1 LGIMSAT
8 LFDQPCYVYINKPSD
23 FEFPSNDMPIKEL
36 LEKGSLSNKI
46 ATLKK
51 LIFAMLHGEKL
62 SAAIVMH
69 VIRFCLPSQDHMMKK
84 LLLIFWEI
92 VPKTSADG
100 KLLQEMILVCDAYR
114 KDLQHPN
121 EFVRGSTLRFL
132 CRLKEPELLEPL
144 MPSIRACL
152 ENRHSY
158 VRRNAVL
165 AAFTIYK
172 NFDFLIPDAPE
183 LIHNFLESEQDSSCK
198 RNAFMMLLH
207 VTSFSDILQLI
218 IVELI
223 CKVCHSNPSESSRF
237 IRCIYNLLQSTSAAV
252 RYEAASAL
260 LTLTFSPTAV
270 KASANTFISLIVKES
285 DNNVKM
291 IVLERLVEMRRNKQA
306 DRVLQEL
313 VMDMLRVLNCPDME
327 VRKKALDLALDLV
340 CNRNVE
346 ELVACLRKEVGKT
359 VSAVAGDDT
368 EKYRRLLVRTLHKI
382 SVRFP
387 EVISSFMPALM
398 EFLCDG
404 KDSSANDVLLFIRE
418 AVQIMPQ
425 IRQTIILQLMDVVA
439 AIRNLKIFR
448 SALWILGE
456 YSDKPADIELL
467 VDLVRQSLGDIVTE
481 DEQNEDE
488 MILAEQPT
496 IVPTARR
503 LNPDGTY
510 ATESVFTSAKL
521 SNSEQI
527 HLLKD
532 ALMNGDYFPLASV
545 AWILAKLSIRYGEI
559 EHDST
564 KQNTLTAN
572 IMLMLACILHV
583 GTSELP
589 KVPITPE
596 DTDRIIVA
604 IKLLAGQCPDDVKR
618 TLLPQFKEKLQTM
631 LKMEA
636 KARKQATTTVG
647 KEENVVISQP
657 DDGIAFYQ
665 LSAKSAPETVDNIFE
680 MSLNQALG
688 TAKKQQKFDM
698 SFSTL
703 ERVTQLSGFSD
714 PVYAEAY
721 VTLNQYDIS
730 LDCLLVNQTNDTLES
745 ITLELATVGDLKLV
759 ERPSSITLAPGDFA
773 NVRASIKVSSTENG
787 VIFGTIVYDVRGSV
801 GDRNCIYL
809 NDIHVDILDYI
820 VPMSCS
826 DEEFRQMWSEFE
838 WENKVTVN
846 TTITDLKEYLDFLVK
861 STNMRCLTPEPALS
875 GDSGFLAANLYA
887 RSIFGEDALA
897 NLSIEKSSLNSE
909 AVVIGHIR
917 IRAKSQGMALS
928 LGDRMNK
935 VQKTFADVEDSDF
948 IMISGA
954 CCCNM
959 KLQACSHCV
968 EELLNELVDV
978 VCSFHAEESASNQL
992 ADLES
997 VDEFACSNESELLT
1011 LIELEH
1017 QKVLHGLSRQDSALP
1032 VPADVDWQLEQDNA
1046 QINLCELLIS
1056 LIEEVKCRPKVL
1068 QQRFRAESSFEQQN
1082 FHLCK
1087 SDSSSVVSDSSFG
1100 KLSYQGHP
1108 SDNAALSLLCR
1119 FSHRPSCQT
1128 DDANWTVSSEDSSEL
1143 STNTTE
1149 REEYGKKDWTPTKS
1163 HVILQIYTQPK
1174 KNLLINQQRSR
1185 CAGCGRKIDKEYH
1198 SRLQFCSYF
1207 GKLFCHCCHQSERC
1221 IIPARV
1227 LLKWDFRLQPVC
1239 DLASQI
1245 LKHIQEIPMFN
1256 VATLNPRLYA
1266 RVESLALVRVK
1277 RRQLKFMADY
1287 VRTCKSASNLEAF
1300 DSKLLDLFNKLPSY
1314 LSEEI
1319 ELYSLKDF
1327 CEIRSGVFLKRF
1339 IHLIHISGLH
1349 IINCLICRS
1358 KGFICEVCQDK
1369 QVIFPFQISSVYR
1382 CEDCGSCFHFKCVK
1396 PHCCPRCV
1404 RLRRRREEAETSSV
1418 NQF

>member
-1 LGIMSAT
+1 MSAT

-207 VTSFSDILQLI
+207 VDQKRALDYLSTCIDQASVTSFSDILQLI

-327 VRKKALDLALDLV
+327 VKKKALDLALDLV

-346 ELVACLRKEVGKT
+346 EVVACLRKEVGKT
-359 VSAVAGDDT
+359 VSAIAGDDT

-425 IRQTIILQLMDVVA
+425 IRQTIIMQLLDVVV

-467 VDLVRQSLGDIVTE
+467 VDLVRHSLGDIVAE
-481 DEQNEDE
+481 NEQNDDE
-488 MILAEQPT
+488 MMLAEQPT
-496 IVPTARR
+496 TVPTARR

-510 ATESVFTSAKL
+510 ATESVFTSAKV
-521 SNSEQI
+521 SNSDEQI

-545 AWILAKLSIRYGEI
+545 AWILGKLAMRYGEI
-559 EHDST
+559 EHDSN
-564 KQNTLTAN
+564 KQHRLTAN
-572 IMLMLACILHV
+572 IMLMLACILQV
-583 GTSELP
+583 GMSELP

-596 DTDRIIVA
+596 DTDRIGVA

-618 TLLPQFKEKLQTM
+618 MLLPQFREKLQTM
-631 LKMEA
+631 LRMEA
-636 KARKQATTTVG
+636 KARKQTTTIG

-665 LSAKSAPETVDNIFE
+665 LSAKSAPETGENIFE
-680 MSLNQALG
+680 ISLSQALG

-745 ITLELATVGDLKLV
+745 VTLELATVGDLKLV
-759 ERPSSITLAPGDFA
+759 ERPSSITLAPGDFT

-787 VIFGTIVYDVRGSV
+787 VIFGTIVYDVRGSI

-838 WENKVTVN
+838 WENKVAVN

-897 NLSIEKSSLNSE
+897 NLSIEKSSSNSE

-935 VQKTFADVEDSDF
+935 VQKTFADIEDS
-948 IMISGA
+948 
-954 CCCNM
+954 
-959 KLQACSHCV
+959 
-968 EELLNELVDV
+968 E
-978 VCSFHAEESASNQL
+978 
-992 ADLES
+992 
-997 VDEFACSNESELLT
+997 
-1011 LIELEH
+1011 
-1017 QKVLHGLSRQDSALP
+1017 
-1032 VPADVDWQLEQDNA
+1032 
-1046 QINLCELLIS
+1046 
-1056 LIEEVKCRPKVL
+1056 
-1068 QQRFRAESSFEQQN
+1068 
-1082 FHLCK
+1082 
-1087 SDSSSVVSDSSFG
+1087 
-1100 KLSYQGHP
+1100 
-1108 SDNAALSLLCR
+1108 
-1119 FSHRPSCQT
+1119 
-1128 DDANWTVSSEDSSEL
+1128 
-1143 STNTTE
+1143 
-1149 REEYGKKDWTPTKS
+1149 
-1163 HVILQIYTQPK
+1163 
-1174 KNLLINQQRSR
+1174 
-1185 CAGCGRKIDKEYH
+1185 
-1198 SRLQFCSYF
+1198 
-1207 GKLFCHCCHQSERC
+1207 
-1221 IIPARV
+1221 
-1227 LLKWDFRLQPVC
+1227 
-1239 DLASQI
+1239 
-1245 LKHIQEIPMFN
+1245 
-1256 VATLNPRLYA
+1256 
-1266 RVESLALVRVK
+1266 
-1277 RRQLKFMADY
+1277 
-1287 VRTCKSASNLEAF
+1287 
-1300 DSKLLDLFNKLPSY
+1300 
-1314 LSEEI
+1314 
-1319 ELYSLKDF
+1319 
-1327 CEIRSGVFLKRF
+1327 
-1339 IHLIHISGLH
+1339 
-1349 IINCLICRS
+1349 
-1358 KGFICEVCQDK
+1358 
-1369 QVIFPFQISSVYR
+1369 
-1382 CEDCGSCFHFKCVK
+1382 
-1396 PHCCPRCV
+1396 
-1404 RLRRRREEAETSSV
+1404 
-1418 NQF
+1418 

>member
-1 LGIMSAT
+1 MSAT

-207 VTSFSDILQLI
+207 VDQKRALDYLSTCIDQASVWSCYFDILQLI

-327 VRKKALDLALDLV
+327 VKKKALDLALDLV

-346 ELVACLRKEVGKT
+346 EVVACLRKEVGKT
-359 VSAVAGDDT
+359 VSAIAGDDT

-425 IRQTIILQLMDVVA
+425 IRQTIIMQLLDVVV

-467 VDLVRQSLGDIVTE
+467 VDLVRHSLGDIVAE
-481 DEQNEDE
+481 NEQNDDE
-488 MILAEQPT
+488 MMLAEQPT
-496 IVPTARR
+496 TVPTACR

-510 ATESVFTSAKL
+510 ATESVFTSAKV
-521 SNSEQI
+521 SNSDEQI

-545 AWILAKLSIRYGEI
+545 AWILGKLAMRYGEI
-559 EHDST
+559 EHDSN
-564 KQNTLTAN
+564 KQHRLTAN
-572 IMLMLACILHV
+572 IMLMLACILQV
-583 GTSELP
+583 GMSELP

-596 DTDRIIVA
+596 DTDRIGVA

-618 TLLPQFKEKLQTM
+618 MLLPQFREKLQTM
-631 LKMEA
+631 LRMEA
-636 KARKQATTTVG
+636 KARKQTTTIG

-665 LSAKSAPETVDNIFE
+665 LSAKSAPETGENIFE
-680 MSLNQALG
+680 ISLSQALG

-745 ITLELATVGDLKLV
+745 VTLELATVGDLKLV
-759 ERPSSITLAPGDFA
+759 ERPSSITLAPGDFT

-787 VIFGTIVYDVRGSV
+787 VIFGTIVYDVRGSI

-838 WENKVTVN
+838 WENKVAVN

-897 NLSIEKSSLNSE
+897 NLSIEKSSSNSE

-935 VQKTFADVEDSDF
+935 VQKTFADIEDS
-948 IMISGA
+948 
-954 CCCNM
+954 
-959 KLQACSHCV
+959 
-968 EELLNELVDV
+968 E
-978 VCSFHAEESASNQL
+978 
-992 ADLES
+992 
-997 VDEFACSNESELLT
+997 
-1011 LIELEH
+1011 
-1017 QKVLHGLSRQDSALP
+1017 
-1032 VPADVDWQLEQDNA
+1032 
-1046 QINLCELLIS
+1046 
-1056 LIEEVKCRPKVL
+1056 
-1068 QQRFRAESSFEQQN
+1068 
-1082 FHLCK
+1082 
-1087 SDSSSVVSDSSFG
+1087 
-1100 KLSYQGHP
+1100 
-1108 SDNAALSLLCR
+1108 
-1119 FSHRPSCQT
+1119 
-1128 DDANWTVSSEDSSEL
+1128 
-1143 STNTTE
+1143 
-1149 REEYGKKDWTPTKS
+1149 
-1163 HVILQIYTQPK
+1163 
-1174 KNLLINQQRSR
+1174 
-1185 CAGCGRKIDKEYH
+1185 
-1198 SRLQFCSYF
+1198 
-1207 GKLFCHCCHQSERC
+1207 
-1221 IIPARV
+1221 
-1227 LLKWDFRLQPVC
+1227 
-1239 DLASQI
+1239 
-1245 LKHIQEIPMFN
+1245 
-1256 VATLNPRLYA
+1256 
-1266 RVESLALVRVK
+1266 
-1277 RRQLKFMADY
+1277 
-1287 VRTCKSASNLEAF
+1287 
-1300 DSKLLDLFNKLPSY
+1300 
-1314 LSEEI
+1314 
-1319 ELYSLKDF
+1319 
-1327 CEIRSGVFLKRF
+1327 
-1339 IHLIHISGLH
+1339 
-1349 IINCLICRS
+1349 
-1358 KGFICEVCQDK
+1358 
-1369 QVIFPFQISSVYR
+1369 
-1382 CEDCGSCFHFKCVK
+1382 
-1396 PHCCPRCV
+1396 
-1404 RLRRRREEAETSSV
+1404 
-1418 NQF
+1418 

>member
-1 LGIMSAT
+1 MSAT

-327 VRKKALDLALDLV
+327 VKKKALDLALDLV

-346 ELVACLRKEVGKT
+346 EVVACLRKEVGKT
-359 VSAVAGDDT
+359 VSAIAGDDT

-425 IRQTIILQLMDVVA
+425 IRQTIIMQLLDVVV

-467 VDLVRQSLGDIVTE
+467 VDLVRHSLGDIVAE
-481 DEQNEDE
+481 NEQNDDE
-488 MILAEQPT
+488 MMLAEQPT
-496 IVPTARR
+496 TVPTARR

-510 ATESVFTSAKL
+510 ATESVFTSAKV
-521 SNSEQI
+521 SNSDEQI

-545 AWILAKLSIRYGEI
+545 AWILGKLAMRYGEI
-559 EHDST
+559 EHDSN
-564 KQNTLTAN
+564 KQHRLTAN
-572 IMLMLACILHV
+572 IMLMLACILQV
-583 GTSELP
+583 GMSELP

-596 DTDRIIVA
+596 DTDRIGVA

-618 TLLPQFKEKLQTM
+618 MLLPQFREKLQTM
-631 LKMEA
+631 LRMEA
-636 KARKQATTTVG
+636 KARKQTTTIG

-665 LSAKSAPETVDNIFE
+665 LSAKSAPETGENIFE
-680 MSLNQALG
+680 ISLSQALG

-745 ITLELATVGDLKLV
+745 VTLELATVGDLKLV
-759 ERPSSITLAPGDFA
+759 ERPSSITLAPGDFT

-787 VIFGTIVYDVRGSV
+787 VIFGTIVYDVRGSI

-838 WENKVTVN
+838 WENKVAVN

-897 NLSIEKSSLNSE
+897 NLSIEKSSSNSE

-928 LGDRMNK
+928 
-935 VQKTFADVEDSDF
+935 SF

-997 VDEFACSNESELLT
+997 VDEFACSNDSELLT

-1017 QKVLHGLSRQDSALP
+1017 KKVLHGLSRQDSALP

-1056 LIEEVKCRPKVL
+1056 LVEEVKCRPKVL
-1068 QQRFRAESSFEQQN
+1068 QQRFRAESSSEQQN
-1082 FHLCK
+1082 FHFCK
-1087 SDSSSVVSDSSFG
+1087 SDSG

-1128 DDANWTVSSEDSSEL
+1128 DDANWTVSEDSSPFL
-1143 STNTTE
+1143 LSLTAHSTNATD
-1149 REEYGKKDWTPTKS
+1149 REECGKKDWTPTKS

-1227 LLKWDFRLQPVC
+1227 LFKWDFRPQPVC

-1245 LKHIQEIPMFN
+1245 LKHIQEISMFN
-1256 VATLNPRLYA
+1256 VAMLNPRLYA

-1287 VRTCKSASNLEAF
+1287 VRTCKLASNLEAF

-1382 CEDCGSCFHFKCVK
+1382 CEDCGACFHFKCVK

-1404 RLRRRREEAETSSV
+1404 RLRRRREEAETSSSV

>member
-1 LGIMSAT
+1 MSAT

-207 VTSFSDILQLI
+207 VDQKRALDYLSTCIDQVTSFSDILQLI

-327 VRKKALDLALDLV
+327 VKKKALDLALDLV

-346 ELVACLRKEVGKT
+346 EVVACLRKEVGKT
-359 VSAVAGDDT
+359 VSAIAGDDT

-387 EVISSFMPALM
+387 EQMMYCCSF
-398 EFLCDG
+398 
-404 KDSSANDVLLFIRE
+404 LL
-418 AVQIMPQ
+418 
-425 IRQTIILQLMDVVA
+425 DVVV

-467 VDLVRQSLGDIVTE
+467 VDLVRHSLGDIVAE
-481 DEQNEDE
+481 NEQNDDE
-488 MILAEQPT
+488 MMLAEQPT
-496 IVPTARR
+496 TVPTARR

-510 ATESVFTSAKL
+510 ATESVFTSAKV
-521 SNSEQI
+521 SNSDEQI

-545 AWILAKLSIRYGEI
+545 AWILGKLAMRY
-559 EHDST
+559 
-564 KQNTLTAN
+564 
-572 IMLMLACILHV
+572 ACILQV
-583 GTSELP
+583 GMSELP

-596 DTDRIIVA
+596 DTDRIGVA

-618 TLLPQFKEKLQTM
+618 MLLPQFREKLQTM
-631 LKMEA
+631 LRMEA
-636 KARKQATTTVG
+636 KARKQTTTIG

-665 LSAKSAPETVDNIFE
+665 LSAKSAPETGENIFE
-680 MSLNQALG
+680 ISLSQALG

-745 ITLELATVGDLKLV
+745 VTLELATVGDLKLV
-759 ERPSSITLAPGDFA
+759 ERPSSITLAPGDFT

-787 VIFGTIVYDVRGSV
+787 VIFGTIVYDVRGSI
-801 GDRNCIYL
+801 GDRNY
-809 NDIHVDILDYI
+809 
-820 VPMSCS
+820 
-826 DEEFRQMWSEFE
+826 EEFRQMWSEFE
-838 WENKVTVN
+838 WENKVAVN

-897 NLSIEKSSLNSE
+897 NLSIEKSSSNSE

-935 VQKTFADVEDSDF
+935 VQKTFADIEDS
-948 IMISGA
+948 
-954 CCCNM
+954 
-959 KLQACSHCV
+959 
-968 EELLNELVDV
+968 E
-978 VCSFHAEESASNQL
+978 
-992 ADLES
+992 
-997 VDEFACSNESELLT
+997 
-1011 LIELEH
+1011 
-1017 QKVLHGLSRQDSALP
+1017 
-1032 VPADVDWQLEQDNA
+1032 
-1046 QINLCELLIS
+1046 
-1056 LIEEVKCRPKVL
+1056 
-1068 QQRFRAESSFEQQN
+1068 
-1082 FHLCK
+1082 
-1087 SDSSSVVSDSSFG
+1087 
-1100 KLSYQGHP
+1100 
-1108 SDNAALSLLCR
+1108 
-1119 FSHRPSCQT
+1119 
-1128 DDANWTVSSEDSSEL
+1128 
-1143 STNTTE
+1143 
-1149 REEYGKKDWTPTKS
+1149 
-1163 HVILQIYTQPK
+1163 
-1174 KNLLINQQRSR
+1174 
-1185 CAGCGRKIDKEYH
+1185 
-1198 SRLQFCSYF
+1198 
-1207 GKLFCHCCHQSERC
+1207 
-1221 IIPARV
+1221 
-1227 LLKWDFRLQPVC
+1227 
-1239 DLASQI
+1239 
-1245 LKHIQEIPMFN
+1245 
-1256 VATLNPRLYA
+1256 
-1266 RVESLALVRVK
+1266 
-1277 RRQLKFMADY
+1277 
-1287 VRTCKSASNLEAF
+1287 
-1300 DSKLLDLFNKLPSY
+1300 
-1314 LSEEI
+1314 
-1319 ELYSLKDF
+1319 
-1327 CEIRSGVFLKRF
+1327 
-1339 IHLIHISGLH
+1339 
-1349 IINCLICRS
+1349 
-1358 KGFICEVCQDK
+1358 
-1369 QVIFPFQISSVYR
+1369 
-1382 CEDCGSCFHFKCVK
+1382 
-1396 PHCCPRCV
+1396 
-1404 RLRRRREEAETSSV
+1404 
-1418 NQF
+1418 

>member
-1 LGIMSAT
+1 MSAT

-207 VTSFSDILQLI
+207 VDQKRALDYLSTCIDQVTSFSDILQLI

-387 EVISSFMPALM
+387 EVISSFMPSLM
-398 EFLCDG
+398 EFLCD
-404 KDSSANDVLLFIRE
+404 
-418 AVQIMPQ
+418 
-425 IRQTIILQLMDVVA
+425 
-439 AIRNLKIFR
+439 
-448 SALWILGE
+448 GE

-481 DEQNEDE
+481 NEQNEDE
-488 MILAEQPT
+488 MMLAEQPT

-510 ATESVFTSAKL
+510 ATESVFTSAKV
-521 SNSEQI
+521 SNSEHI

-545 AWILAKLSIRYGEI
+545 AWILAKLAIRY
-559 EHDST
+559 
-564 KQNTLTAN
+564 
-572 IMLMLACILHV
+572 ACILQV

-636 KARKQATTTVG
+636 KARKQATTTIG

-745 ITLELATVGDLKLV
+745 VTLELATVGDLKLV

-801 GDRNCIYL
+801 GDRNY
-809 NDIHVDILDYI
+809 
-820 VPMSCS
+820 
-826 DEEFRQMWSEFE
+826 EEFRQMWSEFE

-897 NLSIEKSSLNSE
+897 NLSIEKSSSNSE

-935 VQKTFADVEDSDF
+935 VQKTFADVEDS
-948 IMISGA
+948 
-954 CCCNM
+954 
-959 KLQACSHCV
+959 
-968 EELLNELVDV
+968 E
-978 VCSFHAEESASNQL
+978 
-992 ADLES
+992 
-997 VDEFACSNESELLT
+997 
-1011 LIELEH
+1011 
-1017 QKVLHGLSRQDSALP
+1017 
-1032 VPADVDWQLEQDNA
+1032 
-1046 QINLCELLIS
+1046 
-1056 LIEEVKCRPKVL
+1056 
-1068 QQRFRAESSFEQQN
+1068 
-1082 FHLCK
+1082 
-1087 SDSSSVVSDSSFG
+1087 
-1100 KLSYQGHP
+1100 
-1108 SDNAALSLLCR
+1108 
-1119 FSHRPSCQT
+1119 
-1128 DDANWTVSSEDSSEL
+1128 
-1143 STNTTE
+1143 
-1149 REEYGKKDWTPTKS
+1149 
-1163 HVILQIYTQPK
+1163 
-1174 KNLLINQQRSR
+1174 
-1185 CAGCGRKIDKEYH
+1185 
-1198 SRLQFCSYF
+1198 
-1207 GKLFCHCCHQSERC
+1207 
-1221 IIPARV
+1221 
-1227 LLKWDFRLQPVC
+1227 
-1239 DLASQI
+1239 
-1245 LKHIQEIPMFN
+1245 
-1256 VATLNPRLYA
+1256 
-1266 RVESLALVRVK
+1266 
-1277 RRQLKFMADY
+1277 
-1287 VRTCKSASNLEAF
+1287 
-1300 DSKLLDLFNKLPSY
+1300 
-1314 LSEEI
+1314 
-1319 ELYSLKDF
+1319 
-1327 CEIRSGVFLKRF
+1327 
-1339 IHLIHISGLH
+1339 
-1349 IINCLICRS
+1349 
-1358 KGFICEVCQDK
+1358 
-1369 QVIFPFQISSVYR
+1369 
-1382 CEDCGSCFHFKCVK
+1382 
-1396 PHCCPRCV
+1396 
-1404 RLRRRREEAETSSV
+1404 
-1418 NQF
+1418 

>member
-1 LGIMSAT
+1 MSAT

-207 VTSFSDILQLI
+207 VDQKRALDYLSTCIDQASVTSFSDILQLI

-327 VRKKALDLALDLV
+327 VKKKALDLALDLV

-346 ELVACLRKEVGKT
+346 EVVACLRKEVGKT
-359 VSAVAGDDT
+359 VSAIAGDDT

-425 IRQTIILQLMDVVA
+425 IRQTIIMQLLDVVV

-467 VDLVRQSLGDIVTE
+467 VDLVRHSLGDIVAE
-481 DEQNEDE
+481 NEQNDDE
-488 MILAEQPT
+488 MMLAEQPT
-496 IVPTARR
+496 TVPTARR

-510 ATESVFTSAKL
+510 ATESVFTSAKV
-521 SNSEQI
+521 SNSDEQI

-545 AWILAKLSIRYGEI
+545 AWILGKLAMRYGEI
-559 EHDST
+559 EHDSN
-564 KQNTLTAN
+564 KQHRLTAN
-572 IMLMLACILHV
+572 IMLMLACILQV
-583 GTSELP
+583 GMSELP

-596 DTDRIIVA
+596 DTDRIGVA

-618 TLLPQFKEKLQTM
+618 MLLPQFREKLQTM
-631 LKMEA
+631 LRMEA
-636 KARKQATTTVG
+636 KARKQTTTIG

-665 LSAKSAPETVDNIFE
+665 LSAKSAPETGENIFE
-680 MSLNQALG
+680 ISLSQALG

-745 ITLELATVGDLKLV
+745 VTLELATVGDLKLV
-759 ERPSSITLAPGDFA
+759 ERPSSITLAPGDFT

-787 VIFGTIVYDVRGSV
+787 VIFGTIVYDVRGSI

-820 VPMSCS
+820 VA
-826 DEEFRQMWSEFE
+826 
-838 WENKVTVN
+838 VN

-897 NLSIEKSSLNSE
+897 NLSIEKSSSNSE

-935 VQKTFADVEDSDF
+935 VQKTFADIEDS
-948 IMISGA
+948 
-954 CCCNM
+954 
-959 KLQACSHCV
+959 
-968 EELLNELVDV
+968 E
-978 VCSFHAEESASNQL
+978 
-992 ADLES
+992 
-997 VDEFACSNESELLT
+997 
-1011 LIELEH
+1011 
-1017 QKVLHGLSRQDSALP
+1017 
-1032 VPADVDWQLEQDNA
+1032 
-1046 QINLCELLIS
+1046 
-1056 LIEEVKCRPKVL
+1056 
-1068 QQRFRAESSFEQQN
+1068 
-1082 FHLCK
+1082 
-1087 SDSSSVVSDSSFG
+1087 
-1100 KLSYQGHP
+1100 
-1108 SDNAALSLLCR
+1108 
-1119 FSHRPSCQT
+1119 
-1128 DDANWTVSSEDSSEL
+1128 
-1143 STNTTE
+1143 
-1149 REEYGKKDWTPTKS
+1149 
-1163 HVILQIYTQPK
+1163 
-1174 KNLLINQQRSR
+1174 
-1185 CAGCGRKIDKEYH
+1185 
-1198 SRLQFCSYF
+1198 
-1207 GKLFCHCCHQSERC
+1207 
-1221 IIPARV
+1221 
-1227 LLKWDFRLQPVC
+1227 
-1239 DLASQI
+1239 
-1245 LKHIQEIPMFN
+1245 
-1256 VATLNPRLYA
+1256 
-1266 RVESLALVRVK
+1266 
-1277 RRQLKFMADY
+1277 
-1287 VRTCKSASNLEAF
+1287 
-1300 DSKLLDLFNKLPSY
+1300 
-1314 LSEEI
+1314 
-1319 ELYSLKDF
+1319 
-1327 CEIRSGVFLKRF
+1327 
-1339 IHLIHISGLH
+1339 
-1349 IINCLICRS
+1349 
-1358 KGFICEVCQDK
+1358 
-1369 QVIFPFQISSVYR
+1369 
-1382 CEDCGSCFHFKCVK
+1382 
-1396 PHCCPRCV
+1396 
-1404 RLRRRREEAETSSV
+1404 
-1418 NQF
+1418 